1 MRKEHIYFMVLFTD
15 GRRAFMNTTLPL
27 WKALHL
33 YYQYDSI
40 QLIRLMTKDE
50 YYENMLN

>member
-1 MRKEHIYFMVLFTD
+1 MRKEHIYFMVLFTN
-15 GRRAFMNTTLPL
+15 GRRSFMSTTLPL

-40 QLIRLMTKDE
+40 RLIRLMTRAE
-50 YYENMLN
+50 YYANMSS